1 MSINTAYYGTQEDG
15 LVVYDYTYFGHEI
28 TVKSPAWS
36 SAGSYAQQG
45 TYLAKVVADRSAIQT
60 EIDTSIAHCGIGQK
74 GDFLE
79 WTYTDREGNE
89 QTEILTAHYDH
100 YIRNMHWL
108 SLKRDITVTTPQGQ
122 ETISFGIDKD
132 DDYNGTY
139 SSVDIPVWLTKISQ
153 SNAIGNRQLVFSA
166 TQYTDSTVPSYF
178 NWGSDET
185 QTYSNDGNNSL
196 GYNSPLIQYG
206 LGDMVF
212 VIYVECN
219 NRTLGGGTTRRVT
232 LADYINTTT
241 SYNYTNYPYVGKVY
255 AVPTTW
261 SSGGTSNRNLS
272 RISNFVPSFNR
283 KFSITAPYYNTT
295 NPNNEGTKTFYFYD
309 MQQTY
314 GGAGGSYDYGIY
326 NIFCTSNVTNGSD
339 WTTDTI
345 TYPSGILPS
354 NTPYQTYHFYYV
366 AGYDFWKTCGFGELN
381 PVGSSG
387 NYTMQ
392 TCILH
397 VQTQV
402 QANMLK
408 QYAFEMCA
416 YLGVFFSDRLVSSVA
431 IDTTLSTEEQWK
443 QAFTDDNIYCGI
455 IDENGLT
462 HGFYTHGMGNTE
474 TMAYGNT
481 NAQNVTPYKPSKF
494 NPDIKPKP
502 DAPTKEKASD
512 PLTLRPNANIG
523 IGMGLMR
530 YAVKSNDLFNMG
542 VWLNAVSNYNKAVN
556 SFVSKYVTENP
567 TASENKAMKAFKNVF
582 PDVNSWYAY
591 VYSKL
596 GNGVH
601 PNNNIV
607 GLMAFPFETNKFGVG
622 TATGILMGDSN
633 TGSSPQFECKSWYE
647 DESPINTT
655 FTLSDITTATG
666 KPVNSDGFAELDMGS
681 MFIEPEYGDF
691 RDYAPYTKLELQ
703 IPYFGTVDLDPK
715 EWYYHNIYVKCICE
729 CVTGSALCIVCRE
742 NDDDN
747 EIAPVYT
754 IGGQLGFSIPLNI
767 DSYGGTTASLTASSA
782 SFQNM
787 NVEHRVNAV
796 NGLIDVGKSTAS
808 LIGAGAF
815 TVATGGLG
823 VGALALAGANTT
835 QKASSYYGQMKTEK
849 NNIKATEYAMEHQQ
863 AGSMIHG
870 SASPSAN
877 GKYEYQCRL
886 VKHYP
891 CMLNTSLSEFI
902 ANNGVACNESGIV
915 GNYSG
920 YTVFSNVKLDN
931 INLTDEEKKIIETTL
946 QSGVYI

>member
-1 MSINTAYYGTQEDG
+1 MSINTSYYGTQEDG
-15 LVVYDYTYFGHEI
+15 LEVYNFTYYGHNI
-28 TVKSPAWS
+28 VIKSPAWANS
-36 SAGSYAQQG
+36 GNYIQQG
-45 TYLAKVVADRSAIQT
+45 SYLAKAVADSSAIKS

-100 YIRNMHWL
+100 YLRHMHWL
-108 SLKRDITVTTPQGQ
+108 SLKREWSISTPQGNV
-122 ETISFGIDKD
+122 TVSFGIDKD

-139 SSVDIPVWLTKISQ
+139 SSVDIPVWLTKISTSS
-153 SNAIGNRQLVFSA
+153 SNNQLTFSA
-166 TQYTDSTVPSYF
+166 TQYTDSTVPSYY

-185 QTYSNDGNNSL
+185 QTYSNTISNSL

-212 VIYVECN
+212 VIYVYCSSN
-219 NRTLGGGTTRRVT
+219 NTGSNAQRVQ
-232 LADYINTTT
+232 LADYINPDST
-241 SYNYTNYPYVGKVY
+241 YNYTNRPYVGSVY
-255 AVPTTW
+255 ATPATW
-261 SSGGTSNRNLS
+261 SSGSAGSRGLS
-272 RISNFVPSFNR
+272 LTTTFVPSFNR
-283 KFSITAPYYNTT
+283 KFSITAPYYSTTKPNTD
-295 NPNNEGTKTFYFYD
+295 GTKSFYYYD
-309 MQQTY
+309 MQQSFFGT
-314 GGAGGSYDYGIY
+314 GGSHAYGMY
-326 NIFCTSNVTNGSD
+326 NIFCTSNINNGAS
-339 WTTDTI
+339 WTTESQS
-345 TYPSGILPS
+345 YPLGILPS
-354 NTPYQTYHFYYV
+354 GTPVQTYHYYYV
-366 AGYDFWKTCGFGELN
+366 AGYDFWENCGFGELRTGGTS
-381 PVGSSG
+381 GSYS
-387 NYTMQ
+387 MD

-397 VQTQV
+397 VQTQS
-402 QANMLK
+402 QANKLK

-416 YLGVFFSDRLVSSVA
+416 YLGVFFSDRTVTATV
-431 IDTTLSTEEQWK
+431 DTTLSEEEQWK

-481 NAQNVTPYKPSKF
+481 NAQNVTPYKPTKF

-502 DAPTKEKASD
+502 VAPTKEKASD

-556 SFVSKYVTENP
+556 SFVSKYVTDNP
-567 TASENKAMKAFKNVF
+567 TANENKAMKAFKNVF

-655 FTLSDITTATG
+655 FTLSDITTAVG
-666 KPVNSDGFAELDMGS
+666 KPVNSDGFAVLDMGS
-681 MFIEPEYGDF
+681 MFIQPEYGDF

-715 EWYYHNIYVKCICE
+715 EWYYHNVYVKCICE

-747 EIAPVYT
+747 DIAPVYT

-796 NGLIDVGKSTAS
+796 NGLIDVGKSTAL

-902 ANNGVACNESGIV
+902 ANNGVACNESGV
-915 GNYSG
+915 VRNYSG

>member
-1 MSINTAYYGTQEDG
+1 MSINTAYYGTQENG
-15 LVVYDYTYFGHEI
+15 LEVYNYTYFGHEI

-36 SAGSYAQQG
+36 SAGSYARQG
-45 TYLAKVVADRSAIQT
+45 TYLAKAVTDRSAIQT

-79 WTYTDREGNE
+79 WSYTDRQGNE

-122 ETISFGIDKD
+122 ATISFGIDKD

-139 SSVDIPVWLTKISQ
+139 GSVDIPVWLTKISQ
-153 SNAIGNRQLVFSA
+153 SISIGNRQRVFSA
-166 TQYTDSTVPSYF
+166 TQYTDNTVPSYF

-185 QTYSNDGNNSL
+185 QTYSNDGYNSL

-219 NRTLGGGTTRRVT
+219 NRTLGGGATRRVT
-232 LADYINTTT
+232 LADYIDTTT

-261 SSGGTSNRNLS
+261 SSGGTANRSLS
-272 RISNFVPSFNR
+272 RIDTFVPSFNR

-295 NPNNEGTKTFYFYD
+295 NPDKEGTKTFYFYD

-314 GGAGGSYDYGIY
+314 GGAGESYDYGMY
-326 NIFCTSNVTNGSD
+326 NIFCTSNVINGTD
-339 WTTDTI
+339 WTTEQFN
-345 TYPSGILPS
+345 YPSGVLPS
-354 NTPYQTYHFYYV
+354 NTPTQTYHYYYV
-366 AGYDFWKTCGFGELN
+366 AGYDFWKNCGFGELN

-387 NYTMQ
+387 SYTMQ

-397 VQTQV
+397 VQTQA
-402 QANMLK
+402 QANKLK

-416 YLGVFFSDRLVSSVA
+416 YLGVFFSDRLVSNVT
-431 IDTTLSTEEQWK
+431 IDTTLSAEEQWK

-474 TMAYGNT
+474 TMAFGNK
-481 NAQNVTPYKPSKF
+481 NAQNATPYKPTKF

-502 DAPTKEKASD
+502 DAPTKEKASS
-512 PLTLRPNANIG
+512 PLNLRPNANIG

-542 VWLNAVSNYNKAVN
+542 IWLNAVTNYNKAVN
-556 SFVSKYVTENP
+556 SFVSKYVTDNP
-567 TASENKAMKAFKNVF
+567 TTNENKAMKAFKNVF

-607 GLMAFPFETNKFGVG
+607 GLMAFPFETNRFGVG

-655 FTLSDITTATG
+655 FTLSDITTAVG
-666 KPVNSDGFAELDMGS
+666 KPVNSDGFAELEMGN
-681 MFIEPEYGDF
+681 MEIVPEYGDF

-703 IPYFGTVDLDPK
+703 IPYFGTVNLDPK
-715 EWYYHNIYVKCICE
+715 EWYYHTVYVKCICE
-729 CVTGSALCIVCRE
+729 CVTGSALCIVCRG
-742 NDDDN
+742 DDYGN
-747 EIAPVYT
+747 VVPVVT
-754 IGGQLGFSIPLNI
+754 IGGQIGFSIPMNI

-823 VGALALAGANTT
+823 IGALALAGANTT

-863 AGSMIHG
+863 AGSMILG

-877 GKYEYQCRL
+877 AKYEYQCRL

-931 INLTDEEKKIIETTL
+931 IDLTDEEKKIIETTL

>member
-1 MSINTAYYGTQEDG
+1 MSINTSYYGTQEDG
-15 LVVYDYTYFGHEI
+15 LEVYNNTWFGHEI

-36 SAGSYAQQG
+36 SAGSYARQG
-45 TYLAKVVADRSAIQT
+45 TYLAKAVADRSAIQT

-79 WTYTDREGNE
+79 WTYTDKEGNE

-122 ETISFGIDKD
+122 ATISFGIDKD

-153 SNAIGNRQLVFSA
+153 SNSISNKQRVIEAI
-166 TQYTDSTVPSYF
+166 QYTDSNIPSYY

-206 LGDMVF
+206 LGDF
-212 VIYVECN
+212 VYIIIVECN
-219 NRTLGGGTTRRVT
+219 NKTLGKGTTRRVA
-232 LADYINTTT
+232 LADYIDTSK

-255 AVPTTW
+255 AVPATW
-261 SSGGTSNRNLS
+261 SSGGVSNRSLS
-272 RISNFVPSFNR
+272 RISTFVPSFNR
-283 KFSITAPYYNTT
+283 KFSVTAPYYNKT

-314 GGAGGSYDYGIY
+314 GGGGSYDYGTY
-326 NIFCTSNVTNGSD
+326 NIFCTSNVLNGTD
-339 WTTDTI
+339 WTTESI
-345 TYPSGILPS
+345 SYPSGILPS
-354 NTPYQTYHFYYV
+354 NTPTQTYHFYYV
-366 AGYDFWKTCGFGELN
+366 AGYDFWKNCGFGELN

-387 NYTMQ
+387 SYYTMR
-392 TCILH
+392 TYILH
-397 VQTQV
+397 VQTQA
-402 QANMLK
+402 QANKLK

-416 YLGVFFSDRLVSSVA
+416 YLGVFFSDRYVSNVT
-431 IDTTLSTEEQWK
+431 IDTTLSEEEQWK

-474 TMAYGNT
+474 TLAFGNT
-481 NAQNVTPYKPSKF
+481 NAQNATPYKPTKF

-512 PLTLRPNANIG
+512 PLNLRPNANIG
-523 IGMGLMR
+523 VGMGLMR

-542 VWLNAVSNYNKAVN
+542 VWLNAVANYNKAVN
-556 SFVSKYVTENP
+556 SFVSKYVTDNP
-567 TASENKAMKAFKNVF
+567 SANENKAMKAFKNVF

-607 GLMAFPFETNKFGVG
+607 GLMAFPFETNRFGVG
-622 TATGILMGDSN
+622 SATGILMGDSN

-655 FTLSDITTATG
+655 FTLSDITTAVG
-666 KPVNSDGFAELDMGS
+666 KPVNSDGFAELEMGS
-681 MFIEPEYGDF
+681 MDILPEYGDF

-703 IPYFGTVDLDPK
+703 IPYFGTVNLDPK
-715 EWYYHNIYVKCICE
+715 EWYYHTVYVKCICE
-729 CVTGSALCIVCRE
+729 CVTGSALCIVCRG
-742 NDDDN
+742 DDYGN
-747 EIAPVYT
+747 VVPVIT
-754 IGGQLGFSIPLNI
+754 IGGQIGFSIPLNI

-823 VGALALAGANTT
+823 VGALTLAGANVT

-863 AGSMIHG
+863 AGSMILG

-877 GKYEYQCRL
+877 AKYEYQCRL
-886 VKHYP
+886 VRHYP
-891 CMLNTSLSEFI
+891 CMLNTSLSDFI

-931 INLTDEEKKIIETTL
+931 IDLTDEEKKIIETTL

>member
-1 MSINTAYYGTQEDG
+1 MSINTEYYGVETTWVNMPMETDMTDTFMLGQYSNISQSSYGTASRTWLATKYGMNEESYKQSLDNSYGFCETDG
-15 LVVYDYTYFGHEI
+15 GAPFDNIMYCTGYNNNYPNRIKTHNKGSSTVGFAGYCRPSPYVFSNYVYYYKSSATGGCVIDNAPLNFNPSYTYLPTVDVYDNGIKIKRVANGFI
-28 TVKSPAWS
+28 SPALKYDFGNYYVVPFVRFYVLKNEYTINDVNNVTDPANYENLFSNNYISDLKRFYNDVTNGVFSVDKIVICSIFTRLYHISWNDD
-36 SAGSYAQQG
+36 G
-45 TYLAKVVADRSAIQT
+45 TYDVNDTSSGTTDSNTRSSPIPFFHSNNVTQLT
-60 EIDTSIAHCGIGQK
+60 FTDWYTTDNVKTFTVNIDTSFVEHHFVTSG
-74 GDFLE
+74 
-79 WTYTDREGNE
+79 TDVR
-89 QTEILTAHYDH
+89 
-100 YIRNMHWL
+100 M
-108 SLKRDITVTTPQGQ
+108 
-122 ETISFGIDKD
+122 
-132 DDYNGTY
+132 YNG
-139 SSVDIPVWLTKISQ
+139 L
-153 SNAIGNRQLVFSA
+153 N
-166 TQYTDSTVPSYF
+166 
-178 NWGSDET
+178 
-185 QTYSNDGNNSL
+185 
-196 GYNSPLIQYG
+196 
-206 LGDMVF
+206 
-212 VIYVECN
+212 
-219 NRTLGGGTTRRVT
+219 GT
-232 LADYINTTT
+232 NTTGSTGDLTVIAGLRNIYGTLYDDLT
-241 SYNYTNYPYVGKVY
+241 SYPY
-255 AVPTTW
+255 ALMP
-261 SSGGTSNRNLS
+261 
-272 RISNFVPSFNR
+272 
-283 KFSITAPYYNTT
+283 
-295 NPNNEGTKTFYFYD
+295 
-309 MQQTY
+309 
-314 GGAGGSYDYGIY
+314 
-326 NIFCTSNVTNGSD
+326 
-339 WTTDTI
+339 
-345 TYPSGILPS
+345 
-354 NTPYQTYHFYYV
+354 
-366 AGYDFWKTCGFGELN
+366 
-381 PVGSSG
+381 
-387 NYTMQ
+387 
-392 TCILH
+392 
-397 VQTQV
+397 
-402 QANMLK
+402 
-408 QYAFEMCA
+408 CA
-416 YLGVFFSDRLVSSVA
+416 YDVDNFTVKWFEEYEITNATRKHAVSVY
-431 IDTTLSTEEQWK
+431 TTLSNFGGLDGFREYVRKSVAYFGCYFAECRYPNATRDWNNEDC
-443 QAFTDDNIYCGI
+443 FIGTIDDNGV
-455 IDENGLT
+455 T
-462 HGFYTHGMGNTE
+462 HGEYTNGTDNDNQKQKKWGD
-474 TMAYGNT
+474 AWSKK
-481 NAQNVTPYKPSKF
+481 TPYKPNSQ
-494 NPDIKPKP
+494 PKP

-542 VWLNAVSNYNKAVN
+542 IWLNAVTNYNKAVN
-556 SFVSKYVTENP
+556 SFVSKYVTDNP
-567 TASENKAMKAFKNVF
+567 SASENKAMKAFKNVF

-607 GLMAFPFETNKFGVG
+607 GLMAFPFETNRFGVG

-633 TGSSPQFECKSWYE
+633 TGASPQFECKSWYE

-655 FTLSDITTATG
+655 FTLSDITTAVG

-703 IPYFGTVDLDPK
+703 IPYFGTIDLDPK
-715 EWYYHNIYVKCICE
+715 EWYYHTVYVKCICE

-815 TVATGGLG
+815 TVVTGGLG

-863 AGSMIHG
+863 AGSMILG

-877 GKYEYQCRL
+877 AKYEYQCRL
-886 VKHYP
+886 VRHYP
-891 CMLNTSLSEFI
+891 CMLNTSLSDFI